1 LRTLHWSDGVFP
13 APRALSSRPVR
24 HVRPMNPI
32 VVSGRRRQ
40 WDPPALAMAL
50 SLGMSVAEVASKD
63 DPAEEGAQIGRHLPL
78 TAGHI

>member
-1 LRTLHWSDGVFP
+1 
-13 APRALSSRPVR
+13 
-24 HVRPMNPI
+24 
-32 VVSGRRRQ
+32 
-40 WDPPALAMAL
+40 MAL